1 MSYRIAGIDVHKK
14 MLAVVVSNVEVES
27 EFQFERRMFGGNPE
41 QLRLLGAW
49 LLEQEVEEVVME
61 STAQYWKSVW
71 EALERYWKPLRQKQE
86 GAGRMSGTLHLAQAQ
101 SNRGPRGRK
110 RDFPDA
116 ERLVK
121 RLVAQELRLSFVPD
135 AEQRLWRTVTR
146 RKYQLTQDRARL
158 QNQVESLL
166 EETHIKL
173 SSLVSDVLGA
183 SARRMLKAL
192 ADGETNPAALAVL
205 ADKQVR
211 ATAEQLCDALGGCT
225 ELNPVY
231 RRLLK
236 MALEQLQF
244 LEKQIGQLDQELATL
259 LHPHQDAVQRLAEV
273 PGLGVDS
280 AQQIIAEVGPTAATF
295 PSGEHLS
302 SWVGACPGD
311 EESAGVN
318 YSHRSPKGNRHMRRL
333 LNQAANA
340 AAKNKGSIFEIVYR
354 RSVPRLGHNQAIG
367 AIAHRQCRLIWLILH
382 QRVRHEERGP
392 AVTKRSKQL
401 RTWKMLRQLRSLGY
415 RIETPNPQ
423 QPSQA
428 QAR

>member
-1 MSYRIAGIDVHKK
+1 MPYRITGIDVHKK
-14 MLAVVVSNVEVES
+14 MLAVVVSDVEVEG
-27 EFQFERRMFGGNPE
+27 EYHFERRRFGSNPE
-41 QLRLLGAW
+41 QLRSLAAW

-61 STAQYWKSVW
+61 STAQYWKPVW
-71 EALERYWKPLRQKQE
+71 EALERYWKPTREKRE
-86 GAGRMSGTLHLAQAQ
+86 GARRKSGTLHLAQAL
-101 SNRGPRGRK
+101 SNRGRRGRK
-110 RDFPDA
+110 RDFVDA

-121 RLVAQELRLSFVPD
+121 RLVARELTLSFVPD

-146 RKYQLTQDRARL
+146 KKNQLRRDRVRL
-158 QNQVESLL
+158 HNQLESLL
-166 EETHIKL
+166 EEAHIKL
-173 SSLVSDVLGA
+173 SSLVSDLLGA

-192 ADGETNPAALAVL
+192 ADGETNPTALAALADRKL
-205 ADKQVR
+205 R
-211 ATAEQLCDALGGCT
+211 ATPEQLCDALGACT
-225 ELNPVY
+225 DRKPVY

-244 LEKQIGQLDQELATL
+244 LEQQIGRLDQEMASL
-259 LHPHQDAVQRLAEV
+259 LSPHQDAVERLAEV

-295 PSGEHLS
+295 PSEKCLS

-311 EESAGVN
+311 DESAGVN

-340 AAKNKGSIFEIVYR
+340 AARTKGSIFEIVYR
-354 RSVPRLGHNQAIG
+354 RSVPRLGHHQAIG
-367 AIAHRQCRLIWLILH
+367 TIAHRQCRLIWLILH
-382 QRVRHEERGP
+382 QGVRYEERGP

-401 RTWKMLRQLRSLGY
+401 RTWKMIRQLRSLGY
-415 RIETPNPQ
+415 RIEPPNP

-428 QAR
+428 QAQ